1 VRVGRWV
8 GLLVRPGFTPGVL
21 GACVGS
27 VVGRPGVVGTGV
39 GVAVGSTVG
48 VAVGGCGVTAIV
60 ADGVGVADGDRL
72 SLGVGLTVP
81 GPTVPL
87 GPSGTERSSTWGC
100 RDSGRTASGTGMN
113 GVSRLG
119 PPTIVLTS
127 RQT

>member
-1 VRVGRWV
+1 MWVGRWV

-27 VVGRPGVVGTGV
+27 VVGRPGVVGV
-39 GVAVGSTVG
+39 GVSVGATVG
-48 VAVGGCGVTAIV
+48 VTVGGWGVTAIV
-60 ADGVGVADGDRL
+60 ADGVGVGDRL

-100 RDSGRTASGTGMN
+100 RDSGRTTSGTGTN